1 MIKPETTLGEIQQR
15 VAMLTRVLTLAAL
28 PKEPRYIEDRQ
39 IVLSIAD
46 FVDAMARSVE
56 GNVQVKH
63 RMLGDFASP
72 KDYID
77 TLLRLQD
84 IDAIQSVTSLAP
96 AN

>member
-1 MIKPETTLGEIQQR
+1 MMLETTPAEIEQR
-15 VAMLTRVLTLAAL
+15 IAMLARVLTLAVL

-46 FVDAMARSVE
+46 FVDAMAKSVE
-56 GNVQVKH
+56 GNVEVKH
-63 RMLGDFASP
+63 PVLGDFASA